1 MEQIIS
7 TLLTNPITL
16 GLVMVVGFVLL
27 LLGAEGLVDGAS
39 ALAKRLGVSDLMI
52 GLTIVAFGTS
62 MPELATSV
70 VAAFKRNSDIAI
82 GNVVGSNI
90 FNVFFILG
98 TSAVIRPLPA
108 YDGIVLDGIVTTLA
122 AALVWLGAASNKARR
137 LQRRHGAVLLIVY
150 AAYLAYRLIC

>member
-1 MEQIIS
+1 MEQFIA
-7 TLLTNPITL
+7 TLLANPITL
-16 GLVMVVGFVLL
+16 GLVIVLGFVIL

-39 ALAKRLGVSDLMI
+39 SLAKRLGVSDLMI

-70 VAAFKRNSDIAI
+70 IAAFKRNSDIAI

-98 TSAVIRPLPA
+98 TSAVIRPLPI
-108 YDGIVLDGIVTTLA
+108 YDGIVLDSIMVTLSA
-122 AALVWLGAASNKARR
+122 GLVWLGAASNKAHQLKRW
-137 LQRRHGAVLLIVY
+137 HGAVLLIVY
-150 AAYLAYRLIC
+150 AAYLTYRLMN